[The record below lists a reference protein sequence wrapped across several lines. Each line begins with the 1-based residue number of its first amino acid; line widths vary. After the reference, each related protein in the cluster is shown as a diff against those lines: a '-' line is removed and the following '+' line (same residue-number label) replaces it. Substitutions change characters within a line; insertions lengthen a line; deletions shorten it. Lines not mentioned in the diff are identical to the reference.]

1 MSKKEEKE
9 EEIMTEIMDFLI
21 LMLIGVAIKAF
32 KGVVKEKEIEEVGIM
47 KIEMVVTM
55 GVTNKKNQ
63 KDLM

>member
-1 MSKKEEKE
+1 
-9 EEIMTEIMDFLI
+9 
-21 LMLIGVAIKAF
+21 MLIGVAIKAF

-47 KIEMVVTM
+47 KIEIVVTM